1 MSHCTNFKFQYTDR
15 KLITQ
20 AFSNLGLTYKDSVV
34 YSFASAYTKS
44 LGIASEKRPAI
55 ISENQGFNYY
65 MEDFGN
71 HYELSIEKHTMSSSE
86 SRIAKRMGEEFQKQY
101 VKCAVQQ
108 IMQQLEQNGY
118 NSLLEE
124 NSDGF
129 EIKFG
134 LMYEKSLLV
143 KLQNGRVIESVS
155 GVKGQSCQ
163 SLTEAL
169 ENMLSSADVEL
180 NTEWTEEYFKDSQDE
195 ALKIYCIDGFKDS

>member
-1 MSHCTNFKFQYTDR
+1 MSHCTSFKFQYTDR

-20 AFSNLGLTYKDSVV
+20 TFSNLGLRYEDSVV
-34 YSFASAYTKS
+34 YSYDSGDAKS
-44 LGIASEKRPAI
+44 LGIASEERPAI
-55 ISENQGFNYY
+55 VAESNGFNYF

-71 HYELSIEKHTMSSSE
+71 HYELSVEKHNMSLSE
-86 SRIAKRMGEEFQKQY
+86 ERIARRMGKEIQKQY
-101 VKCAVQQ
+101 VKCAAQQ
-108 IMQQLEQNGY
+108 VVKQMEQNGH
-118 NSLLEE
+118 SCLLAE

-134 LMYEKSLLV
+134 TVYEKSLLV

-163 SLTEAL
+163 SITEAL

-180 NTEWTEEYFKDSQDE
+180 NTEWTEEYYEPDDGSM
-195 ALKIYCIDGFKDS
+195 LKIYDLE

>member
-1 MSHCTNFKFQYTDR
+1 MSHCTSFKFQYTDR

-20 AFSNLGLTYKDSVV
+20 AFSNLGLECKDSVV
-34 YSFASAYTKS
+34 YSYDSGYAKS
-44 LGIASEKRPAI
+44 LGIASEERPAI
-55 ISENQGFNYY
+55 VAESNEFNYF

-71 HYELSIEKHTMSSSE
+71 YYELSVEKHNMSLSE
-86 SRIAKRMGEEFQKQY
+86 ERIARRMGKEFQKQY
-101 VKCAVQQ
+101 VKCAAQQ
-108 IMQQLEQNGY
+108 VIRQMEQNGH
-118 NSLLEE
+118 SCLLAE

-134 LMYEKSLLV
+134 TVYEKSLLV

-163 SLTEAL
+163 SITEAL

-180 NTEWTEEYFKDSQDE
+180 NTEWTEEYYEPDDDSM
-195 ALKIYCIDGFKDS
+195 LKIYDLG

>member
-55 ISENQGFNYY
+55 IAESNGFNYF

-86 SRIAKRMGEEFQKQY
+86 SRIVKRMGEEFQKQY

-124 NSDGF
+124 NSDSF

-155 GVKGQSCQ
+155 GVKGEACQ

>member
-15 KLITQ
+15 KLIIQT
-20 AFSNLGLTYKDSVV
+20 FYNLGLKCEDGIVCSYDSG
-34 YSFASAYTKS
+34 YGKA
-44 LGIASEKRPAI
+44 LGISSEERPAI
-55 ISENQGFNYY
+55 VAESNGFNYF

-71 HYELSIEKHTMSSSE
+71 HYELSIEKHNMSPADE
-86 SRIAKRMGEEFQKQY
+86 RTVKRMGKEFQKQY
-101 VKCAVQQ
+101 IKCTAQQ
-108 IMQQLEQNGY
+108 VMKQMELNGQ
-118 NSLLEE
+118 SCLLKE

-143 KLQNGRVIESVS
+143 KLQNGRVNERVR

-163 SLTEAL
+163 SITEAL

-180 NTEWTEEYFKDSQDE
+180 NTEWTEEYYEADDE
-195 ALKIYCIDGFKDS
+195 TFKIYNINA

>member
-20 AFSNLGLTYKDSVV
+20 AFSNLGLECKDSVV
-34 YSFASAYTKS
+34 YSYDSGYAKS
-44 LGIASEKRPAI
+44 LGIAFEERPAI
-55 ISENQGFNYY
+55 VAESNGFNYF

-71 HYELSIEKHTMSSSE
+71 YYELSIEKHNMSSSE
-86 SRIAKRMGEEFQKQY
+86 ERIATRMGKEFQKQY
-101 VKCAVQQ
+101 VKCAAQQ
-108 IMQQLEQNGY
+108 VIKQMEQNGH
-118 NSLLEE
+118 SCLLAE

-134 LMYEKSLLV
+134 TVYEKSLLV

-163 SLTEAL
+163 SITEAL
-169 ENMLSSADVEL
+169 ENMLSSTDVEL
-180 NTEWTEEYFKDSQDE
+180 NTEWTEEYYAPDDGSM
-195 ALKIYCIDGFKDS
+195 LKIYDLG

>member
-1 MSHCTNFKFQYTDR
+1 MSHCTSFKFQYTDR

-20 AFSNLGLTYKDSVV
+20 TFSNLGLRYEDSVV
-34 YSFASAYTKS
+34 YSYDSGYAKS
-44 LGIASEKRPAI
+44 LGIESEERPAI
-55 ISENQGFNYY
+55 VAESNGFNYF

-71 HYELSIEKHTMSSSE
+71 HYELSVEKHNMSLSE
-86 SRIAKRMGEEFQKQY
+86 ERIARRMGKEIQKQY
-101 VKCAVQQ
+101 VKCAAQQ
-108 IMQQLEQNGY
+108 VVKQMEQNGH
-118 NSLLEE
+118 SCLLAE

-134 LMYEKSLLV
+134 TVYEKSLLV

-163 SLTEAL
+163 SITEAL

-180 NTEWTEEYFKDSQDE
+180 NTEWTEEYYEPDDGSM
-195 ALKIYCIDGFKDS
+195 LKIYDLE